1 MKAKT
6 FLSILNISVSYQSS
20 SPTIADYLLVEAAI
34 FV

>member
-6 FLSILNISVSYQSS
+6 FLNILNISVSYQSS
-20 SPTIADYLLVEAAI
+20 SPAVVDYLLVETAI